1 MTKRANKVLH
11 SDTPTPENEISPDTV
26 LEHNVKSRDENM
38 MTAENQTSDQ
48 NKKHRKKRK
57 KSKHRHPDLEEQS
70 LPSRTI
76 DDMVGQ
82 LSIKDDEKLPV
93 LDRTNGKDLSL
104 PDVEKED
111 VKMQSLPS
119 KTIDDT
125 VGKLSNKDDEKIPDQ
140 SLDRTVEEDM
150 SISGVEKDDV
160 KKESPQS
167 KKIAKQDRKKRRD
180 RNSHNGLETPSK
192 KELIL
197 DVINEEDLAGKEED
211 NKKERVSKPSRKEI
225 KERAG
230 KLLKGRQSPFA
241 AEKGQAH
248 EASVEENDE
257 EAEGQYL
264 TSAERNRELSCLYR
278 RIYFLEKY
286 GVPMERERPRKA
298 HKRNLTSSDETD
310 DHEQKLQCAIG

>member
-57 KSKHRHPDLEEQS
+57 KSKHRHPDLEE
-70 LPSRTI
+70 
-76 DDMVGQ
+76 
-82 LSIKDDEKLPV
+82 
-93 LDRTNGKDLSL
+93 
-104 PDVEKED
+104 
-111 VKMQSLPS
+111 QSLPS

-310 DHEQKLQCAIG
+310 DHEQWAHERERENTRLYLSNQMKKNHMKKNLMIYLHNQKQLLAGLESYLA